1 MLAWHHHIR
10 LPTCCMI
17 LMTYMVETI
26 SLVFPTGMVCTIDI
40 LSMSYMVETISPVF
54 PTVMVC
60 TIDMISMSYMV
71 ETICLVFPI
80 GMVCT
85 IDLIHWCCTLHVV
98 YILDILRWLLS

>member
-1 MLAWHHHIR
+1 MAMHHHV
-10 LPTCCMI
+10 LPTCCM
-17 LMTYMVETI
+17 MSMSYMVETI
-26 SLVFPTGMVCTIDI
+26 SLVFPIG
-40 LSMSYMVETISPVF
+40 
-54 PTVMVC
+54 MVC

-71 ETICLVFPI
+71 ETISLVVPI